1 MTNPT
6 ELLRLRY
13 GVSPFNPDIDW
24 NDCLTTLLSHR
35 SIRAYLP
42 NLLPPGTLELLVAS
56 AQSASTSSNLQTWSV
71 VAVEEAGRKEKL
83 SQLAGNQAHIRQCPL
98 FLVWLA
104 DLARLTHVA
113 ESRGLSHD
121 GLEYLE
127 MFVMATVDAALA
139 AQNAAIA
146 AESLGLGTVYIGAM
160 RNHPEDVAALLGLP
174 PHVFAVFGL
183 CVGYP
188 APDSAAAVKPRLP
201 QSAVLHREIYKL
213 SAQDEAIAD
222 YNEVMKAFYTQQ
234 QMNIP
239 GDWSE
244 HSVKR
249 VATPQSLSGRD
260 GGQAPAYANACV
272 RHSKTSAS
280 SCGNP

>member
-13 GVSPFNPDIDW
+13 GLSAFKTDTGW

-42 NLLPPGTLELLVAS
+42 QPLPQNTLELMIAT

-71 VAVEEAGRKEKL
+71 VAVAEAERKEKL
-83 SQLAGNQAHIRQCPL
+83 SYLAGNQAHIRQCPL
-98 FLVWLA
+98 FLVWLT
-104 DLARLTHVA
+104 DLARLTQVA
-113 ESRGLSHD
+113 ESRGLSHA
-121 GLEYLE
+121 GLDYLE

-139 AQNAAIA
+139 AQNAVIA

-160 RNHPEDVAALLGLP
+160 RNHPESVAALLGLP

-188 APDSAAAVKPRLP
+188 DPAKAAAIKPRLP
-201 QSAVLHREIYKL
+201 QQAVLHHETYNL
-213 SAQDEAIAD
+213 SVQEQAISD
-222 YNEVMKAFYTQQ
+222 YNELMKAFYAEQ

-244 HSVKR
+244 HSAKR
-249 VATPQSLSGRD
+249 VASPESLSGRD
-260 GGQAPAYANACV
+260 RLREALLHLGFEL
-272 RHSKTSAS
+272 R
-280 SCGNP
+280 